1 MSRIGKQPVKLLSGV
16 KVSQSKEQGRTHVK
30 VEGPKGKLAFAFR
43 TDVSFDIDD
52 ETVTITRAGD
62 SKFERAYHGT
72 ARALVANMVTGVSAG
87 FTKTLEIEGVGYN
100 AKVGGKKL
108 TLQIGFCHPIEMTIP
123 EGVTLETPNPTT
135 IVISGADKQ
144 IVGEFAAQIRK
155 IRPPEPY
162 KGKGIRYR
170 GEQILRKAGK
180 AFGSGD

>member
-1 MSRIGKQPVKLLSGV
+1 
-16 KVSQSKEQGRTHVK
+16 
-30 VEGPKGKLAFAFR
+30 
-43 TDVSFDIDD
+43 
-52 ETVTITRAGD
+52 
-62 SKFERAYHGT
+62 
-72 ARALVANMVTGVSAG
+72 
-87 FTKTLEIEGVGYN
+87 
-100 AKVGGKKL
+100 
-108 TLQIGFCHPIEMTIP
+108 LQIGFCHPIEMTIP